1 MTVPIATWVDRQ
13 EEYWKAEGREKAAS
27 QLVGTCWFVLVCQFV
42 FIGLDHWIFPERFPL
57 FLAMRLAV
65 NLAVIGVLLRWRHEY
80 PNACQLA
87 VPIAVAIEI
96 LVMIY
101 TSGDSDSLYFA
112 GLILVLVGIPVLQPI
127 SVRGSILVSSI
138 CVSGFILCAVLAPA
152 SVDEQAFTIE
162 IIFILAAGFESAVS
176 CRALGI
182 NRVITYEQRR
192 EIESTRDQLASLDE
206 AKTRF
211 SANVHHE
218 LRTPLTLILAPLE
231 TLRGG
236 DLGELSDPVKR
247 ALRTMHANGQRLLK
261 LINDLLAL
269 AKLESDRFS
278 IRRCQVDLYSLV
290 EDIVDGAGPMA
301 DRKNVSLSLNPRVGR
316 PFAFLDH
323 DAVEKIAI
331 NLVSNALKFTGPGGT
346 VIVDVEPSAA
356 ATELTLRVRDTGA
369 GLAEQDLGR
378 IFDRF
383 AQVDG
388 SATREQEGTGIGL
401 SLVKELV
408 ELHDGHVWAESDG
421 IGQGS
426 TICVQFPVGEP
437 DDLPSENFAQSE
449 GELSLALGEPLDDIG
464 AKERIGD
471 SELEPTGIAIAME
484 HSIDRWESSRDFSAG
499 IDISDASSDK
509 PNIVVADDNADMRE
523 LLDFVLGRE
532 FAVHLAQNG
541 REALKQVE
549 RVNPDLVVTDIMMPE
564 MTGIELC
571 RTLKES
577 PKTAA
582 TPVMLVSSK
591 AESEMKIKGLE
602 LGADDY
608 VTKPFHPKE
617 LLARARGLVRLRVLQ
632 REIEERNEALEVAIH
647 ELKAAEL
654 QLVRSERLAAV
665 GEIAAGVAHEVNNP
679 VNFALNAVR
688 ALRVGISEI
697 CEYAESLGAADCA
710 GIPIGS
716 DQSENL
722 HRRPDKIRIEET
734 ASNVNELGG
743 IIADGLERTHRL
755 VTDLLDFASPV
766 RIEHVEVDLAKCIRS
781 TAALFRPAITTAGA
795 TLEID
800 MPDHLP
806 PISGDPGALNQ
817 VILNLT
823 RNALEAM
830 ANHPGQ
836 IQIET
841 ELHGDRIDVR
851 VIDDG
856 PGLEPA
862 AQERLFEPFFTTK
875 NAGSGTGLGL
885 SISRQIAENHGG
897 DLTVESKLGMGTT
910 FTLSL
915 PMSQGPTTNTTLSE
929 VGAPRE

>member
-1 MTVPIATWVDRQ
+1 MATWAERQ

-42 FIGLDHWIFPERFPL
+42 FIALDHWIFPEQFLL
-57 FLAMRLAV
+57 FVSMRLAV
-65 NLAVIGVLLRWRHEY
+65 NIAVVGVLLRWRHQY
-80 PNACQLA
+80 PNASQIA
-87 VPIAVAIEI
+87 VPVAVAIEI

-101 TSGDSDSLYFA
+101 ASGDSDSLYFA

-127 SVRGSILVSSI
+127 SVRGSLVVSSI
-138 CVSGFILCAVLAPA
+138 CVGGFVLCAALLAD
-152 SVDEQAFTIE
+152 SVDEQAFAIE
-162 IIFILAAGFESAVS
+162 ILFILAAGFESAVS
-176 CRALGI
+176 CRTLGVS
-182 NRVITYEQRR
+182 RVVAYEQRS

-236 DLGELSDPVKR
+236 DLGNLSDPVKR
-247 ALRTMHANGQRLLK
+247 ALRTMHVNGQRLLK
-261 LINDLLAL
+261 LINDLLDL
-269 AKLESDRFS
+269 AKLESDRFA
-278 IRRCQVDLYSLV
+278 IHRREVDLYSLI
-290 EDIVDGAGPMA
+290 EEIVQGAGPMA
-301 DRKNVSLSLNPRVGR
+301 DRKRVSLSLNPRVGK

-323 DAVEKIAI
+323 DAVEKIVI
-331 NLVSNALKFTGPGGT
+331 NLVSNALKFTDTGGSVT
-346 VIVDVEPSAA
+346 VGVEPSANGS
-356 ATELTLRVRDTGA
+356 ELMLRVRDTGV
-369 GLAEQDLGR
+369 GLAEKDVGR

-408 ELHDGHVWAESDG
+408 ELHGGRVWAESDG
-421 IGQGS
+421 IGHGS
-426 TICVQFPVGEP
+426 TICVQFPLGEP
-437 DDLPSENFAQSE
+437 DDLPSENVTQSE
-449 GELSLALGEPLDDIG
+449 GNLSRTLRESLDDIG
-464 AKERIGD
+464 SKELIGT
-471 SELEPTGIAIAME
+471 SKFRSTGIAVALD
-484 HSIDRWESSRDFSAG
+484 HSIDRWEAHQDSSGDLENPE
-499 IDISDASSDK
+499 ASCEK

-523 LLDFVLGRE
+523 LLRFILGRE
-532 FAVHLAQNG
+532 FAVHVAQNG

-549 RVNPDLVVTDIMMPE
+549 RVNPDLVVTDIMMPK

-571 RTLKES
+571 QTLRANPRT
-577 PKTAA
+577 AG
-582 TPVMLVSSK
+582 TPIMLVSSK
-591 AESEMKIKGLE
+591 AESDMKIKGLE

-632 REIEERNEALEVAIH
+632 REIEERNEALEAAMH
-647 ELKAAEL
+647 ELKAAET

-697 CEYAESLGAADCA
+697 CEYAESLDTDDPADM
-710 GIPIGS
+710 PIS
-716 DQSENL
+716 PD
-722 HRRPDKIRIEET
+722 RRKNPHDRLDGIRIEDT

-755 VTDLLDFASPV
+755 VTDLLVFASPD
-766 RIEHVEVDLAKCIRS
+766 RIEHVEVDLANCIRS
-781 TAALFRPAITTAGA
+781 TTALLRTAITAAGA
-795 TLEID
+795 NLEID
-800 MPDHLP
+800 IPNRLP

-823 RNALEAM
+823 KNALEAVEG
-830 ANHPGQ
+830 NLGQ
-836 IQIET
+836 VRIEAKPH
-841 ELHGDRIDVR
+841 EDRIEVR

-862 AQERLFEPFFTTK
+862 ALERLFEPFFTTK
-875 NAGSGTGLGL
+875 RAGSGTGLGL
-885 SISRQIAENHGG
+885 SISRQIAESHGG
-897 DLTVESKLGMGTT
+897 DLTVDSEIGRGTT

-915 PMSQGPTTNTTLSE
+915 PLS
-929 VGAPRE
+929 